1 MKILEHLLASWRK
14 RKLRQTYKNASAIGV
29 IGGADGPTAV
39 FTADAETDTAADFD
53 RLVEA
58 AARDIIPSETRMEDL
73 ERRLVETYHAVPF
86 EMQEMEL
93 ECFEY
98 NLISAC
104 FPEWLKPA
112 AQPPHGGR
120 LSEAEAAELL
130 EQMERRKKQ
139 AFKRLRREQPLDVC
153 SYIFPIIQDGEEVG
167 RYTVSMERNTRYVAP
182 QCSTHVRLKPETERE
197 LREIGKDIAL
207 YMGVT
212 QQDIDTRSPRLIQ
225 YLVSLDKLG

>member
-1 MKILEHLLASWRK
+1 MKFLEHLRFNWRV
-14 RKLRQTYKNASAIGV
+14 RKLRRRHKNASAIGI
-29 IGGADGPTAV
+29 IGGADGPTAI
-39 FTADAETDTAADFD
+39 FTADKNMAAASDFD
-53 RLVEA
+53 RWLEEA
-58 AARDIIPSETRMEDL
+58 ARETFPSETRIEDL

-139 AFKRLRREQPLDVC
+139 AFKRLRREQPPNVC
-153 SYIFPIIQDGEEVG
+153 AYAFPIIQDGEEVG
-167 RYTVSMERNTRYVAP
+167 RYTVPIERNTRYVAP
-182 QCSTHVRLKPETERE
+182 QYSTYARLKPETERE
-197 LREIGKDIAL
+197 LQEIGKDIAL

-212 QQDIDTRSPRLIQ
+212 QRDIDTRSPRFIQ
-225 YLVSLDKLG
+225 YVALQRQR